1 MKKDKHTFLGSSLFP
16 LLFLLLSWIIFFYD
30 ARYNLN
36 LYKFGLLPRDLVG
49 LTGVFFTPILHGD
62 IQHIL
67 SNTFPILILGTFL
80 FYYYKEVAF
89 KVFFVIYFLSG
100 ILVWI
105 FGNLDA
111 VNSAR
116 AAYHIGAS
124 GLVYGLASFLFLSG
138 IFKKHKAL
146 FGVSLLVTFLYGTI
160 IWGMFPFEWRK
171 AMHIVLDKE
180 NISWEG
186 HLFGFLTGVGL
197 AIYYRKKGIQ
207 EPKYSWEITNDV
219 EVDESNPYWMVD
231 ETGNPIS
238 STTSDVNEEAEP
250 VLKNNS
256 DNPYTVNYTFV
267 PKPKQDGSDKVG

>member
-1 MKKDKHTFLGSSLFP
+1 MQKAKHTFIGSSLFP
-16 LLFLLLSWIIFFYD
+16 LLFLLVSWMIFYYD
-30 ARYNLN
+30 ARYDLK
-36 LYKFGLLPRDLVG
+36 LYKFGVLPRDLFG
-49 LTGVFFTPILHGD
+49 LVGVFFTPILHGD
-62 IQHIL
+62 IQHMI
-67 SNTFPILILGTFL
+67 SNTLPILILGTFL

-89 KVFFVIYFLSG
+89 KVFFTIYLLSG
-100 ILVWI
+100 FFVWV
-105 FGNLDA
+105 FGNLDN
-111 VNSAR
+111 VNSMHAS
-116 AAYHIGAS
+116 YHIGAS

-207 EPKYSWEITNDV
+207 EPTYSWEITNDA
-219 EVDESNPYWMVD
+219 EVDETNPYWMVD
-231 ETGNPIS
+231 EKGNPIS
-238 STTSDVNEEAEP
+238 STPPTPTEEDESI
-250 VLKNNS
+250 LNNNS
-256 DNPYTVNYTFV
+256 DNPITVNYTFV